1 VATTA
6 GPINTLHRAAWWGST
21 HPFSDLLLIRSPV
34 FGVAIIVSA
43 CSEYL
48 NVIYWYTLLA
58 FISTTV
64 LLNILLT
71 CLIARKLTTHR
82 REVLGL
88 GVKLHSSSLAAQYS
102 NVITLVVEFALA
114 WIISGVIYIAL
125 IVAGSPAIDFW
136 EYMFQLAAVRISAPS
151 CCLFLLITLSA
162 TQSCCAYLQNCAK

>member
-1 VATTA
+1 VATT
-6 GPINTLHRAAWWGST
+6 GSPINTLYRATWWDPT
-21 HPFSDLLLIRSPV
+21 HHFSDLLLIISPV

-58 FISTTV
+58 FIGTTV

-88 GVKLHSSSLAAQYS
+88 GSSSLAAQYS

-136 EYMFQLAAVRISAPS
+136 EYIFQLAAVRIYAPS

-162 TQSCCAYLQNCAK
+162 TQSCRAYLQNCAE